1 MTKLNTQE
9 PRNDGKY
16 NSKANTVCI
25 LKILQE
31 YSDGNIILPT
41 SRIIELMDSVYG
53 LHVDRRTVY
62 SSIDILQK
70 LGYSIESY
78 DENGIGYCLTDKPFD
93 ALEIKLLIDSIQLN
107 TVVPKQNEKDIVNK
121 LMKLIPNEDNRHV
134 MNRLVGSLKKEKNMT
149 LFYMLDTID
158 LAMQKKK
165 KIEFDYLTKDNT
177 LTHFVVTPMT
187 IIQINYHYYVICSNH
202 PEKQN
207 IIFRV
212 KDMKNLLESTEDAGP
227 YTYFKGYTELN
238 ETGIEFNYINAK
250 LECSTSIEDIFLDT
264 FDNFILKSKKLV
276 YSEDGKTFTVEV
288 YGTPDAI
295 SRWALSFPD
304 KCEVIEPLELR
315 EAVINKLKNNKYGV

>member
-1 MTKLNTQE
+1 MNTQE

-134 MNRLVGSLKKEKNMT
+134 MNRLVGSLKKKRT
-149 LFYMLDTID
+149 
-158 LAMQKKK
+158 
-165 KIEFDYLTKDNT
+165 
-177 LTHFVVTPMT
+177 
-187 IIQINYHYYVICSNH
+187 
-202 PEKQN
+202 
-207 IIFRV
+207 
-212 KDMKNLLESTEDAGP
+212 
-227 YTYFKGYTELN
+227 
-238 ETGIEFNYINAK
+238 
-250 LECSTSIEDIFLDT
+250 
-264 FDNFILKSKKLV
+264 
-276 YSEDGKTFTVEV
+276 
-288 YGTPDAI
+288 
-295 SRWALSFPD
+295 
-304 KCEVIEPLELR
+304 
-315 EAVINKLKNNKYGV
+315 

>member
-1 MTKLNTQE
+1 LKTQE

-78 DENGIGYCLTDKPFD
+78 DENGIGYCLTDNPFD

-121 LMKLIPNEDNRHV
+121 LMKLVPNEDNRHF

-165 KIEFDYLTKDNT
+165 KVEFDYLTKDNT

-187 IIQINYHYYVICSNH
+187 IIQINYHYYVECSNH
-202 PEKQN
+202 PKKQN
-207 IIFRV
+207 ILFRV

-238 ETGIEFNYINAK
+238 ETGIEFDCINAK
-250 LECSTSIEDIFLDT
+250 LECSTDIEDIFLDT
-264 FDNFILKSKKLV
+264 FDSFILKSKKLV
-276 YSEDGKTFTVEV
+276 YSEDGKTFTAEV

-315 EAVINKLKNNKYGV
+315 ETIINKLKNNKYGV